1 MHFIDTITERVL
13 KSSLCI
19 ATCLSLILLASALA
33 QRPAP
38 TQKEDLVANHATG
51 SFDVKVTPVEDKS
64 DDPTLGRMMLD
75 KQYHGDLEGVGKGQM
90 LTAGTPAKG
99 AGGYVAI
106 EKVTG
111 TLNGRSGGFV
121 LQHNGIM
128 SNNKPQMTIIIVPE
142 SGTGQL
148 EGIAG
153 RLTITIAP
161 TGKHSYNLEYT
172 LPNHM

>member
-1 MHFIDTITERVL
+1 MHFAGTLTKRFL
-13 KSSLCI
+13 KTAVYS
-19 ATCLSLILLASALA
+19 AACLSLILTAAFA

-38 TQKEDLVANHATG
+38 TQKEDPVLNHASG
-51 SFDVKVTPVEDKS
+51 SFEVKVTPVEDKS

-111 TLNGRSGGFV
+111 TLNGRSGTFV

-128 SNNKPQMTIIIVPE
+128 SNNTPQMTIIIVPE

-153 RLTITIAP
+153 KLTITIAP

-172 LPNHM
+172 LPTHM